1 MQFVRPKVGLV
12 KFWTRRR
19 DKGAGEAR
27 SLIAVEAKLQ

>member
-12 KFWTRRR
+12 KFWTRR